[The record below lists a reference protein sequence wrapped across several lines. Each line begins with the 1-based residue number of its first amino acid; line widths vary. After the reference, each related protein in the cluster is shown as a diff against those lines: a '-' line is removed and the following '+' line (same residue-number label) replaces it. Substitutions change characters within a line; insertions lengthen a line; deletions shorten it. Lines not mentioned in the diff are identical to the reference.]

1 MEFFLIA
8 AANFLL
14 IVLVEIIRARKLR
27 EAAPEAEK
35 DRSCPPHRWRY
46 DPKGKMRCTI
56 CGQSPFHDS

>member
-14 IVLVEIIRARKLR
+14 IVLVEMIRARKLR

-35 DRSCPPHRWRY
+35 DKSCPPHTYFY
-46 DPKGKMRCTI
+46 DKDSRLTCRVCKLK
-56 CGQSPFHDS
+56 PFYE